1 MLYEVMKAL
10 AALIMRLFVRLEA
23 HGTEHIPRRGPALLV
38 ANHSSVLDP
47 PLVGVVAPRPLYYLA
62 KAELFR
68 IPLFG
73 AFFRAIN
80 VRPVERNG
88 ADPKALR
95 LALRILKDGHAL
107 LVFPEGTR
115 GEGGVLGTAKGGAG
129 MLALLSRAPV
139 VPAYIEGSWRVLPR
153 GRVIPRPG
161 RVRVRFGAPLR
172 FSFQEGGER
181 KSRYLAA
188 SYEMMAAIARLKTL
202 AEATPAPG
210 GRSLLRHRSGDDN
223 SAPMACRG
231 TIHRKKEEH
240 AAWPMN

>member
-1 MLYEVMKAL
+1 MLYRVLKVL
-10 AALIMRLFVRLEA
+10 VGLLLRLFFRLEA

-47 PLVGVVAPRPLYYLA
+47 PLVGAVAPRPLYYLA

-73 AFFRAIN
+73 AFIRAVN
-80 VRPVERNG
+80 ARPVERNG

-95 LALRILKDGHAL
+95 LALRILKEGHAL

-115 GEGGVLGTAKGGAG
+115 GEAGALGTAKGGAG
-129 MLALLSRAPV
+129 MLALLSQAPV

-172 FSFQEGGER
+172 FSSQEGGAR
-181 KSRYLAA
+181 KSRYVAA
-188 SYEMMAAIARLKTL
+188 GYEMMAAIAGLKAAAETPL
-202 AEATPAPG
+202 ARD
-210 GRSLLRHRSGDDN
+210 GRSLLNHAIGN
-223 SAPMACRG
+223 HHLAALACRG
-231 TIHRKKEEH
+231 AIHANKEEH
-240 AAWPMN
+240 AAWAMN

>member
-1 MLYEVMKAL
+1 MLYGVVKVL
-10 AALIMRLFVRLEA
+10 AALILRLFFRLEA
-23 HGTEHIPRRGPALLV
+23 HGIEHIPRRGPALLV

-47 PLVGVVAPRPLYYLA
+47 PLVGAVAPRPLYYLA

-107 LVFPEGTR
+107 MVFPEGTR
-115 GEGGVLGTAKGGAG
+115 GEEGVLREAKGGAG
-129 MLALLSRAPV
+129 MLALLSQAPV
-139 VPAYIEGSWRVLPR
+139 VPIYIEGSGRILPR

-161 RVRVRFGAPLR
+161 RIRVRFGPPLH
-172 FSFQEGGER
+172 FSSTEGGER
-181 KSRYLAA
+181 KSQYLAA
-188 SYEMMAAIARLKTL
+188 SYEMMAAIARLKAS
-202 AEATPAPG
+202 AEAPSERGG
-210 GRSLLRHRSGDDN
+210 GRLLGHRRRNHN
-223 SAPMACRG
+223 SAPLACRG
-231 TIHRKKEEH
+231 IINAKKEEH
-240 AAWPMN
+240 SAWPMN